1 MRVGNRLYRAISNV
15 GCKPTVSDKRVM
27 GVESYLYQF
36 EGDIYGAEI
45 EVYLQ
50 KFRRPE
56 RKFDGIEALEA
67 QLQEDIAAGAVWDS

>member
-1 MRVGNRLYRAISNV
+1 
-15 GCKPTVSDKRVM
+15 M

-36 EGDIYGAEI
+36 EGDIYGAGNRG
-45 EVYLQ
+45 LSA